1 MIRTNIM
8 ASVVVGFTAFAADA
22 ADEALE
28 LACSGF
34 MIEPTAVSRS
44 PRTVQLSIDP
54 GEKVALSLGPNNMD
68 ARVVSDN
75 QIQLK
80 FETKDFIGEYFHYTG
95 DLFFIYHSWHL
106 ARLHCTKGVG

>member
-1 MIRTNIM
+1 MVRINIM
-8 ASVVVGFTAFAADA
+8 ASMVVGFTAFAADA
-22 ADEALE
+22 ADEALK
-28 LACSGF
+28 LSCSGF
-34 MIEPTAVSRS
+34 MIEPTAMSQS
-44 PRTVQLSIDP
+44 PRTVALSVGP

-95 DLFFIYHSWHL
+95 DLFFIYHSGHL
-106 ARLHCTKGVG
+106 ARLHCTKSVG

>member
-44 PRTVQLSIDP
+44 PRT
-54 GEKVALSLGPNNMD
+54 E
-68 ARVVSDN
+68 
-75 QIQLK
+75 LK

-95 DLFFIYHSWHL
+95 DLFFIYHSGHL